1 MAERGFGGGRRWA
14 RYVSVIPLAQERG
27 PLAARHVAAAVWCL
41 ARKPEHWHALVKLG
55 ASKQLVAAAEATVT
69 VVLEE
74 AKAKAAR
81 LQAERDEA
89 KRKEEEARE
98 RAEEAAARGSRP
110 PMRIELDL
118 PWETKAA
125 KEEPVEEH
133 VVAADAAGQQPESTA
148 ERTSSSDGGDED
160 RSKAERQAEAAAVT
174 SESDGEEMEEESP
187 FPPRAP
193 EDGAELRLHTL
204 EWQLA
209 ALWLLVCDDAGDRRD
224 GNGTG
229 AATAAWRGWQKVRQ
243 AVLRKGG
250 GGGDTGGGGGGKRVS
265 ILPLA
270 GVELMLG
277 VLREHAN
284 AATAEVLG
292 QSKVMELCAAVL
304 LAVVMGPALAH
315 AGPYLVQV
323 SVARLDLVP

>member
-1 MAERGFGGGRRWA
+1 
-14 RYVSVIPLAQERG
+14 VSVIPLAQERG
-27 PLAARHVAAAVWCL
+27 PLAARHVASAVWCL

-55 ASKQLVAAAEATVT
+55 ASKRLVAAAEATVT

-89 KRKEEEARE
+89 KRKEQQERE

-118 PWETKAA
+118 PWETKPA
-125 KEEPVEEH
+125 KEEPVEED
-133 VVAADAAGQQPESTA
+133 VVASDAAGEQPEATA

-160 RSKAERQAEAAAVT
+160 GNKAEREAEAEAAVVAG
-174 SESDGEEMEEESP
+174 ESDGEAMEEESP

-209 ALWLLVCDDAGDRRD
+209 ALWLLVCDDAGDGRD
-224 GNGTG
+224 GDGSG
-229 AATAAWRGWQKVRQ
+229 AATAASRGWQKVRQ
-243 AVLRKGG
+243 AVLRNGG

-304 LAVVMGPALAH
+304 VAVVMGPALAH
-315 AGPYLVQV
+315 AAPYLVQV
-323 SVARLDLVP
+323 SDARSDLAP